1 MKETADEWLR
11 PLNIQRKD
19 REKRKRDRERRFA
32 EPDESL
38 EALLPPKAETD
49 LLVNLYLDQ
58 FEQIHRIVHLPS
70 FKREYSRFW
79 DPSRTRNAAFTALV
93 LAMLAI
99 SNCIDGQETKF
110 VGVKSSAFQTAEKW
124 VKACDEW
131 LNRQS
136 HKHRRLVHYQTMCLL
151 YLAKRVN
158 VIKKKRFW
166 TSSNSLVGEG
176 IIVGLHRDPEQMST
190 AITPYY
196 SEMRRRLWATI
207 IEFDIQSSYDQGL
220 PTMLSQ
226 LPIETRAPRNIN
238 DEDFDEDSEE
248 LPPSK
253 DFDRYT
259 TASYQHAS
267 RQSLQLRL
275 ELNQILTGPIATLDW
290 EQVTRYRD
298 MILQEIDA
306 LPHWGPDDLNDAG
319 VLRKPILGYT
329 LLRLQLKQYLVPLH
343 QSFLKLAQ
351 SNSKYQLA
359 EFVYYNA
366 ARDVVL
372 MHDNLFKKGIRAL
385 YFLREDTMNAAVN
398 LCHVSLLQPKGKSPP
413 LLPPTPPPPPLQPP
427 GGQFPLAIATPM
439 LTTGTSFHQL
449 NLLQC
454 SRDPAAHAEMSRN
467 EDGPHSS
474 VREQRPLGLFID
486 AGGHRTVGSPLGS
499 DTARESKGPSCRT
512 VHHVA
517 P

>member
-19 REKRKRDRERRFA
+19 REKRKRDREKRFA

-79 DPSRTRNAAFTALV
+79 DPARTRNAAFTALV

-398 LCHVSLLQPKGKSPP
+398 LCHVSLLQPKGEF
-413 LLPPTPPPPPLQPP
+413 PPPVPA
-427 GGQFPLAIATPM
+427 GSQFPWAVATRM
-439 LTTGTSFHQL
+439 LTIRTSFHQL
-449 NLLQC
+449 NLLQ
-454 SRDPAAHAEMSRN
+454 R
-467 EDGPHSS
+467 
-474 VREQRPLGLFID
+474 
-486 AGGHRTVGSPLGS
+486 
-499 DTARESKGPSCRT
+499 
-512 VHHVA
+512 
-517 P
+517 